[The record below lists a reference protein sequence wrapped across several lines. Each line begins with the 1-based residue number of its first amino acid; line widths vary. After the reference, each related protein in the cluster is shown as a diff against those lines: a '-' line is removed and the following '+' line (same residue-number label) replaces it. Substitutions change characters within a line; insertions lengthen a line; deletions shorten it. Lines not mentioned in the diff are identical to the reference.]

1 MVMDLLDDRLGVF
14 QAFFLHR
21 SGAEV
26 IGRRVVRLFYW
37 SKRVRVFD
45 MLAFSCLVLQ

>member
-14 QAFFLHR
+14 QAFFLHG

-26 IGRRVVRLFYW
+26 IGRRVVGFVSLI
-37 SKRVRVFD
+37 
-45 MLAFSCLVLQ
+45 C